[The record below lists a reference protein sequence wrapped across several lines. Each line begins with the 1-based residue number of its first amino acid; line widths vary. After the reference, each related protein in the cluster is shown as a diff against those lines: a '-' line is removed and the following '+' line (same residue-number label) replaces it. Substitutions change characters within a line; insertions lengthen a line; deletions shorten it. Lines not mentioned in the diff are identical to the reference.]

1 MRACVCIPTRNR
13 ADLLRLTLES
23 LNRQSVDRDRLQVV
37 VGDDGSTDATLSM
50 LQAFAAGFEL
60 RWTGSCGRGSGA
72 ARNAA
77 ARAAA
82 HEVLIFLDDDQIASP
97 DLVAAHLEA
106 HERFGVVMVQ
116 GDYPLAWDCHRGGA
130 SLVYEQA
137 RVNWMTSTHGT
148 DYRHL
153 WGANFSVR
161 RQTWAEV
168 GGFDE
173 DLPRNQD
180 QDFGLRVT
188 DLGVPFISSP
198 QALSHHLHR
207 VSIAGLRRQS
217 FEMGCCMVRI
227 SRKRRVPVAVL
238 LASPIDRPLDRPLDR
253 LVRRFWRWSPRCSA
267 ALGWAVGGL
276 LWAADR
282 LRLRPAQVVSARLL
296 RRFHF
301 LGGIA
306 VESLYPGSTPK
317 DADSVP
323 SNVA

>member
-1 MRACVCIPTRNR
+1 VCIPTRNR
-13 ADLLRLTLES
+13 AEILRLTLES
-23 LNRQSVDRDRLQVV
+23 LNRQSVARDRLQVV
-37 VGDDGSTDATLSM
+37 VGDDGSTDPTITM
-50 LQAFAAGFEL
+50 LQAFPAGFDL
-60 RWTGSCGRGSGA
+60 RWTGSGGRGSGA

-77 ARAAA
+77 ARVAT

-97 DLVAAHLEA
+97 DLVLAHLET

-116 GDYPLAWDCHRGGA
+116 GDYPLAQGCHRGGA

-161 RQTWAEV
+161 QKIWAEV
-168 GGFDE
+168 HGFDE

-198 QALSHHLHR
+198 HALSHHLHR
-207 VSIAGLRRQS
+207 VSIAGLRQQS
-217 FEMGCCMVRI
+217 FDTGRCMVRI
-227 SRKRRVPVAVL
+227 SRKRRVPVEVL
-238 LASPIDRPLDRPLDR
+238 LASPIDRPVDRPLDR
-253 LVRRFWRWSPRCSA
+253 LVSRFWRWSPRFTA
-267 ALGWAVGGL
+267 AGGRAAGGL
-276 LWAADR
+276 LCAADR
-282 LRLRPAQVVSARLL
+282 LRLRPAQVFSARLL

-306 VESLYPGSTPK
+306 VESSLTSPGL
-317 DADSVP
+317 DAYGR
-323 SNVA
+323 